1 MSRAWPLAVAVL
13 MGACGSA
20 SVKDVTTTPS
30 GLLDPSQPRT
40 EPTVIISASGVDPV
54 DSHLNHPVT
63 VTFVNR
69 DSVAHRLE
77 SAPEIGNGPCPE
89 MAQVGTVD
97 PGGTGT
103 VTLTAANYICSFHD
117 GLQPANLKL
126 KGIIVV
132 H

>member
-1 MSRAWPLAVAVL
+1 MAAALLVTT
-13 MGACGSA
+13 CGSA
-20 SVKDVTTTPS
+20 SVKDAPQR

-40 EPTVIISASGVDPV
+40 DPTVVLSAAGVDPV

-63 VTFVNR
+63 VTFINR
-69 DSVAHRLE
+69 DSVRHQLE

-89 MAQVGTVD
+89 MAQVGAIE
-97 PGGTGT
+97 PGRTGT
-103 VTLTAANYICSFHD
+103 VTIDQANYICSFHD
-117 GLQPANLKL
+117 ALQPANIKF

>member
-1 MSRAWPLAVAVL
+1 ML

-40 EPTVIISASGVDPV
+40 EPTVVISASGVDPV

-69 DSVAHRLE
+69 DSIAHRPE

-89 MAQVGTVD
+89 VTQVGTID
-97 PGGTGT
+97 PGGTGN
-103 VTLTAANYICSFHD
+103 VTLTQANYICSFHD
-117 GLQPANLKL
+117 GLQPANLKF